1 MKVTNVP
8 VSNALREVWEWK
20 EKVYQALKDKDFQE
34 SQRYYQDG
42 IEEAVKVL
50 NAKLVKN
57 ADGSYRLI

>member
-1 MKVTNVP
+1 MKAKHEI
-8 VSNALREVWEWK
+8 SKSLLEVWEWK

-50 NAKLVKN
+50 NARLVQN
-57 ADGSYRLI
+57 ADGSYSMV